1 MRRLEHLARVQRM
14 EVRIVVAE
22 PPGDFQEHTFELCVA
37 RATGDFRRR
46 QRRKFAVEPRER
58 FRQERQRIAVEPAPG
73 AQSNSKRG
81 ADWSLPTRPAAMS
94 ALK

>member
-1 MRRLEHLARVQRM
+1 M

-22 PPGDFQEHTFELCVA
+22 PLGDFQEDTFELPAAGNVSD
-37 RATGDFRRR
+37 RTRR
-46 QRRKFAVEPRER
+46 QRGKFAVEPRER
-58 FRQERQRIAVEPAPG
+58 LRQERQRFAVEPAPG

>member
-1 MRRLEHLARVQRM
+1 M
-14 EVRIVVAE
+14 EVGIVVAK
-22 PPGDFQEHTFELCVA
+22 PLGDFQEDAFELPV
-37 RATGDFRRR
+37 GDNISDRPRR
-46 QRRKFAVEPRER
+46 QRRKFSVESRER
-58 FRQERQRIAVEPAPG
+58 FCQERQRIAVEPAPG

>member
-1 MRRLEHLARVQRM
+1 M
-14 EVRIVVAE
+14 EVWIVVAE
-22 PPGDFQEHTFELCVA
+22 PFGDFQEDTFELPVA
-37 RATGDFRRR
+37 SDIRDRPRR
-46 QRRKFAVEPRER
+46 QRREFVVEARER
-58 FRQERQRIAVEPAPG
+58 FRQERQRIAVESVPG